1 MPPERQNAPVKLSLP
16 LQFQQDIFTEL
27 RGEDELVILAR
38 GLGLLRLITNLLHF
52 YDAAGNNLVLL
63 VGANDREN
71 EWIGEAL
78 AEHYAI
84 SKTPLAR
91 GLKVINTDRATVPM
105 REKIYA
111 EGGILSVTSRILVVD
126 LLSKLLD
133 PEKVT
138 GLVILH
144 ADKIVATSTEAFII
158 RIYRHANKSG
168 FLKAF
173 SDSPEPFTTGF
184 SPLANS
190 LRNLFLRKASLWP
203 RFHVTVAES
212 LEGHRKAEVIELEVP
227 MSDKMREIQNA
238 VLECVELCI
247 GELKKTNTGLDMADW
262 TLDSA
267 LHRSFD
273 IAIRR
278 QLDPIWHRVS
288 FRTRQIVSDLSDL
301 RAILHAL
308 LTYDAVSFVKY
319 LDTIVTAHSPP
330 PGSTRHNYSPWLFL
344 DAAHVLFQTAKSRV
358 YQGKIGNDAARSSVT
373 SLPTTLR
380 PVLEEQPKWEVLA
393 EVLEEIETDAYLN
406 PVNTDESNST
416 VLIMCTDQRI
426 CRQIR
431 EYLGTMHTKVEEE
444 RKDGADGDA
453 TKQERGRSA
462 DVMLRRRLREYIDWK
477 RSLSNVNKNLS
488 TKPANEEAQ
497 SGSGR
502 DSRPSTPQGR
512 APPNKR
518 RRVRGGGAVSTPT
531 AGRQPHSSVQAETE
545 PAEQMSGLLN
555 EIQPTEAEEVQ
566 PEEIIIDDF
575 EDIDD
580 YYELYDMDDLVMVH
594 PFDGDMDEHILEE
607 VRPRYII
614 MFEPDPAFIR
624 RVEVYR
630 SSHVGRNVRVYFMYY
645 GGSVEEQRYL
655 SAVRREKDS
664 FTKLIKEKSNM
675 AVTLTHDKSLE
686 DPQEQFLRTVNTRIA
701 GGGRLTA
708 TATPPLVVVDV
719 REFRSALPSLLHG
732 NNMIIVPCQLTVGDY
747 ILTPDIAVERKSVRD
762 LLQSLRN
769 GRLYN
774 QAETMLA
781 HYKSPLLL
789 IEFDENKSFTFD
801 AFTSALTPGPGFGN
815 ADFGFSSSGT
825 VTTALSSSNSNLINP
840 SAPKSAQHLLVLLT
854 LAFPRLKII
863 WSSSPYQTAEI
874 FAELKKNAAEPDP
887 VRAVQIGLDLD
898 VDMDTG
904 TGTGSGNVMTAS
916 GIEHRTFNLLP
927 QEMLRAV
934 PGVSPQS
941 LERLILEKGNIAEV
955 ANMSV
960 DELDPIMGK
969 EAARKVVGFF
979 KKSVFEGA

>member
-1 MPPERQNAPVKLSLP
+1 MPPERSNVPVKLSLP
-16 LQFQQDIFTEL
+16 LQYQQDIFTEL
-27 RGEDELVILAR
+27 RTEDELVILAR
-38 GLGLLRLITNLLHF
+38 GLGILRLVTNLLHF
-52 YDAAGNNLVLL
+52 YDAAGNNLVLV
-63 VGANDREN
+63 VGADDREN

-84 SKTPLAR
+84 SKTPMAR
-91 GLKVINTDRATVPM
+91 GLKVINTERATVSM

-133 PEKVT
+133 PQKIT
-138 GLVILH
+138 GMIVLH
-144 ADKIVATSTEAFII
+144 ADRVVATSTEAFII
-158 RIYRHANKSG
+158 RIFRDNNKTG

-173 SDSPEPFTTGF
+173 SDLPEPFTTGF
-184 SPLANS
+184 APLANS

-227 MSDKMREIQNA
+227 MSEKMREIQNA

-247 GELKKTNTGLDMADW
+247 AELRKANAGLDMAEW

-273 IAIRR
+273 VSIRR

-330 PGSTRHNYSPWLFL
+330 PGSTKHNYSPWLFL

-358 YQGKIGNDAARSSVT
+358 YQGKINSDAAIT
-373 SLPTTLR
+373 STNAYIDTLK
-380 PVLEEQPKWEVLA
+380 PVLEAQPKWEVLA
-393 EVLEEIETDAYLN
+393 DVLAEIETDAYLN
-406 PVNTDESNST
+406 PLPADESNST
-416 VLIMCTDQRI
+416 VLIMCTDQRT
-426 CRQIR
+426 CRQLR
-431 EYLGTMHTKVEEE
+431 EYLGTMHASVDSKKPAVP
-444 RKDGADGDA
+444 DDADDA
-453 TKQERGRSA
+453 PENKGSA
-462 DVMLRRRLREYIDWK
+462 DVLMRRRLREYLEWK
-477 RSLSNVNKNLS
+477 KTLSNINKNLS
-488 TKPANEEAQ
+488 VQQNGDRQSGGSRDSPAPAN
-497 SGSGR
+497 
-502 DSRPSTPQGR
+502 PLGR

-518 RRVRGGGAVSTPT
+518 RRVRGGGAVSSA
-531 AGRQPHSSVQAETE
+531 AGRVPNTSVQTDVEQLGQVTE
-545 PAEQMSGLLN
+545 LIDEV
-555 EIQPTEAEEVQ
+555 QPTEIEEAQKEEVV
-566 PEEIIIDDF
+566 IDLL
-575 EDIDD
+575 EDMED
-580 YYELYDMDDLVMVH
+580 YYELYDMNDLVMIH
-594 PFDGDMDEHILEE
+594 PYDGDMDEHILEE

-614 MFEPDPAFIR
+614 MYEPDPAFIR

-630 SSHVGRNVRVYFMYY
+630 SSHAGRNVRVYFIYY

-675 AVTLTHDKSLE
+675 AVTITHDRSAE

-701 GGGRLTA
+701 GGGRLAA
-708 TATPPLVVVDV
+708 TAAPPRVVVDV

-747 ILTPDIAVERKSVRD
+747 ILTPDICVERKSVRD
-762 LLQSLRN
+762 LITSLRN

-774 QAETMLA
+774 QAETMLQ
-781 HYKSPLLL
+781 HYKNPLLL
-789 IEFDENKSFTFD
+789 IEFDQNKSFTFD
-801 AFTSALTPGPGFGN
+801 AFASASTPGTTFLT
-815 ADFGFSSSGT
+815 DYGFSSSGT
-825 VTTALSSSNSNLINP
+825 GTTTPSTSTSLVNP
-840 SAPKSAQHLLVLLT
+840 SSPKSAQHLIVLLT
-854 LAFPRLKII
+854 LTFPRLKII

-874 FAELKKNAAEPDP
+874 FAELKKNNPEPDP
-887 VRAVQIGLDLD
+887 VRAVQIGLDID
-898 VDMDTG
+898 FGGDADTG
-904 TGTGSGNVMTAS
+904 DIMAAAGF
-916 GIEHRTFNLLP
+916 EHRTFNLLP
-927 QEMLRAV
+927 QDMLRTV
-934 PGVSPQS
+934 PGVTPPV
-941 LERLILEKGNIAEV
+941 LERLIVETDNINEI

-960 DELDPIMGK
+960 EQLDPLVGS
-969 EAARKVVGFF
+969 EAARKIVGFF
-979 KKSVFEGA
+979 QKSVFEEN